1 MEGYGLNFEA
11 IMKRFG
17 EYLSAIKIN
26 PARLET
32 LKKNTNRF
40 LLILIMLSIAFG
52 ASNFLLVAIAAG
64 ALVVLLSALT
74 RRK

>member
-1 MEGYGLNFEA
+1 MNFEA

>member
-1 MEGYGLNFEA
+1 
-11 IMKRFG
+11 MKRFR
-17 EYLSAIKIN
+17 EYLSAIKTN